1 MLENASVLVADDEEM
16 LREVLDKLLTREG
29 YRVSLAASG
38 EEALQLAKSS
48 SFDIAIV
55 DVMMPGIDGIQ
66 TREELKRID
75 GQMPVIICTAYGSKE
90 ILKRAINSG
99 AKYFIEK
106 PFTQKSVSA
115 LKYEQFHFFKEI

>member
-66 TREELKRID
+66 TLEHLLLGGGNPSEIVEP
-75 GQMPVIICTAYGSKE
+75 GQRQVRVGGGVLGVGGGSE
-90 ILKRAINSG
+90 RND
-99 AKYFIEK
+99 YN
-106 PFTQKSVSA
+106 
-115 LKYEQFHFFKEI
+115 